1 MRQEQSKL
9 HSLKE
14 TITTRF
20 VGFIVALITAELFVY
35 DMFGVTVSVI
45 QNLGIMTYWSFQSV
59 LVGYTLR
66 RFFESRINS

>member
-1 MRQEQSKL
+1 MRQEQTKTQA
-9 HSLKE
+9 LKE
-14 TITTRF
+14 TVTTRF

-35 DMFGVTVSVI
+35 EMFGVTVSVT